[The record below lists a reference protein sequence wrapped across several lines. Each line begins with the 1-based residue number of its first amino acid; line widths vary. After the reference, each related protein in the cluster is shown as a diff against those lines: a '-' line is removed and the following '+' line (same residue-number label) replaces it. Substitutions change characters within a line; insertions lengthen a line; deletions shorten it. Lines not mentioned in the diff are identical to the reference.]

1 MRIPKKLKVGD
12 TIGICAPSAGIN
24 KPEKQIRLDEAIKK
38 LEALGFKVIETK
50 SVRND
55 IEGRSASKEIR
66 AKEFMDLYLD
76 PNVHAIIFAA
86 GGDFLVEMLDFV
98 DFEKIRNAE
107 AKWLVGYSDITGI
120 NLPITTIT
128 DTATLYSQTIKDF
141 AMVPLH
147 RALEDTLNIMMGNYP
162 VQNSF
167 DKCEKKVD
175 MNSFIEEI
183 NNVDEEIK
191 EINPNEGYKLE
202 EDVIW
207 KNLYDEEY
215 LEISGRAIGGCFDLI
230 KNILG
235 TKFDKTKDF
244 IEKYKEDG
252 IVWFFDIFESST
264 PELVRTMW
272 QMKNAGY
279 FEYCKGI
286 LVGRS
291 LFLREEYGID
301 LPKAF
306 KQGLDGLN
314 IPVIYD
320 MDIGHVAPQLP
331 VIIGGKINVTSSKGK
346 GTLESYLD

>member
-66 AKEFMDLYLD
+66 AREFMDLYLD

-320 MDIGHVAPQLP
+320 MDIGHVSPQLP
-331 VIIGGKINVTSSKGK
+331 IIIGGKINVTSSKGK

>member
-331 VIIGGKINVTSSKGK
+331 IIIGGKINVTSSKGK

>member
-1 MRIPKKLKVGD
+1 M
-12 TIGICAPSAGIN
+12 N
-24 KPEKQIRLDEAIKK
+24 
-38 LEALGFKVIETK
+38 FK
-50 SVRND
+50 S
-55 IEGRSASKEIR
+55 
-66 AKEFMDLYLD
+66 
-76 PNVHAIIFAA
+76 
-86 GGDFLVEMLDFV
+86 
-98 DFEKIRNAE
+98 
-107 AKWLVGYSDITGI
+107 
-120 NLPITTIT
+120 
-128 DTATLYSQTIKDF
+128 
-141 AMVPLH
+141 
-147 RALEDTLNIMMGNYP
+147 
-162 VQNSF
+162 
-167 DKCEKKVD
+167 
-175 MNSFIEEI
+175 
-183 NNVDEEIK
+183 
-191 EINPNEGYKLE
+191 
-202 EDVIW
+202 
-207 KNLYDEEY
+207 
-215 LEISGRAIGGCFDLI
+215 DLI

-331 VIIGGKINVTSSKGK
+331 IIIGGKINVTSSKGK

>member
-120 NLPITTIT
+120 NLPITTVT

-331 VIIGGKINVTSSKGK
+331 IIIGGKINVTSSKGK

>member
-66 AKEFMDLYLD
+66 AREFMDLYLD

-183 NNVDEEIK
+183 NNVDEVDNYYIESEEKISHEVKEENEI
-191 EINPNEGYKLE
+191 
-202 EDVIW
+202 
-207 KNLYDEEY
+207 
-215 LEISGRAIGGCFDLI
+215 
-230 KNILG
+230 
-235 TKFDKTKDF
+235 
-244 IEKYKEDG
+244 G
-252 IVWFFDIFESST
+252 I
-264 PELVRTMW
+264 
-272 QMKNAGY
+272 
-279 FEYCKGI
+279 
-286 LVGRS
+286 
-291 LFLREEYGID
+291 
-301 LPKAF
+301 
-306 KQGLDGLN
+306 
-314 IPVIYD
+314 
-320 MDIGHVAPQLP
+320 
-331 VIIGGKINVTSSKGK
+331 
-346 GTLESYLD
+346 

>member
-244 IEKYKEDG
+244 IEKYKQDG

-331 VIIGGKINVTSSKGK
+331 IIIGGKINVTSSKGK

>member
-244 IEKYKEDG
+244 IEKYKQDG

-320 MDIGHVAPQLP
+320 MDIGHVSPQLP
-331 VIIGGKINVTSSKGK
+331 IIIGGKINVTSSKGK

>member
-66 AKEFMDLYLD
+66 AREFMDLYLD

-331 VIIGGKINVTSSKGK
+331 IIIGGKINVTSSKGK

>member
-38 LEALGFKVIETK
+38 IEALGFKVIETK

-320 MDIGHVAPQLP
+320 MDIGHVSPQLP
-331 VIIGGKINVTSSKGK
+331 IIIGGKINVTSSKGK

>member
-66 AKEFMDLYLD
+66 AREFMDLYLD

-183 NNVDEEIK
+183 NNIDEEIK

-331 VIIGGKINVTSSKGK
+331 IIIGGKINVTSSKGK